1 VKGIQKQVSKVV
13 VDVEQSGNKARQE
26 VERSKKTTENLIT
39 IEQDVQVV
47 GNSINDI
54 ANTTDEMLVAITQAN
69 NGVQQIG
76 KAADAAASAISQAAS
91 SSQQQSHG
99 MAELTSAVE
108 EVSALADEM
117 QNM

>member
-1 VKGIQKQVSKVV
+1 
-13 VDVEQSGNKARQE
+13 
-26 VERSKKTTENLIT
+26 
-39 IEQDVQVV
+39 
-47 GNSINDI
+47 
-54 ANTTDEMLVAITQAN
+54 
-69 NGVQQIG
+69 VQQIG

>member
-1 VKGIQKQVSKVV
+1 

-26 VERSKKTTENLIT
+26 VERSKKTTDNLNQ

-47 GNSINDI
+47 GGAMNEISVI
-54 ANTTDEMLVAITQAN
+54 TEEMLVAINQAN
-69 NGVQQIG
+69 NGVQQIS
-76 KAADAAASAISQAAS
+76 KAADTAAAAIGQASS

-99 MAELTSAVE
+99 MAELATAVE

-117 QNM
+117 QNI